1 MSIFSRLSQIAV
13 LIPLVDT
20 QKFNVKV
27 GRCDPLFLLGIMY
40 PQKVLHRLGDLRRG
54 IKVLLNR
61 FGDGFGDGFRVYN
74 NYSVFEEH
82 LDWKGCHGIEIPAFG
97 RGQQRSHKIWP

>member
-1 MSIFSRLSQIAV
+1 MSDTVKGNVVIFPKLSQIAV

-20 QKFNVKV
+20 QNVKV

-61 FGDGFGDGFRVYN
+61 FRDGFRV
-74 NYSVFEEH
+74 
-82 LDWKGCHGIEIPAFG
+82 
-97 RGQQRSHKIWP
+97 